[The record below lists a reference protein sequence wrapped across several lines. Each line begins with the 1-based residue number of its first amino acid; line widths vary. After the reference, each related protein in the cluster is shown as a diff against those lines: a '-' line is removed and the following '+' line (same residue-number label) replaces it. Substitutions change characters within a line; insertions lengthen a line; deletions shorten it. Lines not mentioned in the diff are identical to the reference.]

1 MSNLADQIAQFGNMV
16 QNDPENE
23 LGHYRLGQLLMQD
36 GQNNLAAESFRRTI
50 EISPQFSKAFQLLGE
65 ALNKAGK
72 KEEAILALMD
82 GFKMADGRGDLMP
95 RDAMGKLLKEL
106 GAEVPASAKPANQ
119 IADIPEGPGGFSCK
133 RPGCL
138 LGTRASQLSA
148 APMND
153 ELGKRIYEEICAGC
167 WGGWLKDYSVKVI
180 NELRL
185 NLSDEK
191 HYSEYDRHMR
201 EYLGIDTDKI
211 SLA

>member
-1 MSNLADQIAQFGNMV
+1 MSNLTDQIAQFRNMV

-23 LGHYRLGQLLMQD
+23 LGHYRLGQLFMQD
-36 GQNNLAAESFRRTI
+36 GQYQEAAESFRRTI
-50 EISPQFSKAFQLLGE
+50 GISPQFSKAFQLLGE
-65 ALNKAGK
+65 ALSKAGK
-72 KEEAILALMD
+72 KEEAIEALTD

-95 RDAMGKLLKEL
+95 RDAMAKILKEL

-119 IADIPEGPGGFSCK
+119 PTDVPEGPGGFSCK

-138 LGTRASQLSA
+138 LGARATQLASP
-148 APMND
+148 PMND
-153 ELGKRIYEEICAGC
+153 ELGKRIYNEICAGC
-167 WGGWLKDYSVKVI
+167 WGGWLRDYSVKVI

-191 HYSEYDRHMR
+191 HYAEYDRHMR
-201 EYLGIDTDKI
+201 EYLGMDTDKI